1 MQHSEIVEEQAKD
14 EVWSEVISWVEQAQV
29 PEKAE
34 TREKAREVLVACSMF
49 DLEVFKIRDRV
60 LMFTK
65 AANRNW
71 IGEVWRICLPES
83 MVSEVWSLCHQRDAG

>member
-1 MQHSEIVEEQAKD
+1 MAEIAEEQAKD
-14 EVWSEVISWVEQAQV
+14 EGWSEVISSVEQGRV

-34 TREKAREVLVACSMF
+34 TRGKTREVLEACSMF
-49 DLEVFKIRDRV
+49 DLEVFKMRYGV

-71 IGEVWRICLPES
+71 MGEV
-83 MVSEVWSLCHQRDAG
+83 

>member
-1 MQHSEIVEEQAKD
+1 M
-14 EVWSEVISWVEQAQV
+14 ISWVEKGQL
-29 PEKAE
+29 PEKVE
-34 TREKAREVLVACSMF
+34 TRGKAREVLVAHSMF
-49 DLEVFKIRDRV
+49 DPAVFKMKEGV

-83 MVSEVWSLCHQRDAG
+83 VIREVRSLCHQNDLGGHRG